1 MFRHS
6 LCFLAL
12 VCLMPSASAGDAPVQ
27 LQALNV
33 EAKHEP
39 LAIDEAHP
47 RFSWIIATASRDT
60 VQKSYRLRVASSAE
74 NLANDK
80 DDVWDSGRIASVQ
93 SFGIEYRGPALH
105 SSTRYYW
112 KLQVETS
119 AGAATSRSFFE
130 TGLLDA
136 RAWGASVWIG
146 KGAHA
151 SLEAPLL
158 RRVFHVDA
166 GLRQAR
172 LYVAAGGYADVS
184 LNGRPASNAVLSPD
198 FTNYD
203 KRVLYT
209 ATDVTALLKANA
221 PNAIGLQLGRGFFG
235 LTNPDVWH
243 WERAPWHAEPR
254 VRAVLRLSYADGHHD
269 DVVTDGSWKLADGP
283 TLLDDLYGGET
294 YDARRASDG
303 FDSVGFDDRAWRNAS
318 IVTAPKGQLVAQRE
332 QPIRVIETM
341 HAIAVTQPRA
351 GLFVYAFPRVIA
363 GWATIAAQ
371 GVAGTTIV
379 AHYGEKLLPD
389 GTVDDRDEHHYFE
402 HGFQTDRFTL
412 AGKGVERWHAR
423 FSYKGFRY
431 VQIEGWSAGATPWRS
446 AVSAQV
452 VHTDAAVIGHFSS
465 ANPLLDW
472 IHAATVDTMLDNLY
486 GIPTDTPMYEKNG
499 WTGDGMLGA
508 DMFLRNI
515 DSGELLAKWVQDIE
529 DTRTP
534 DGAPLLIAPNPGWGT
549 GRAPPWHAAYVLV
562 PWSLYMQRGDRR
574 VLATHGEG
582 MTKYVDM
589 EFARSP
595 GGIAD
600 TDLGDWVSPETD
612 PGGENAPE
620 DRRVAATAYLYR
632 MATTM
637 VDVEQ
642 ALGNASQARHFSDM
656 SKQVREAF
664 NRAFFDATAG
674 IYRGVG
680 DRGYRQTHNLLA
692 LAFDLAPPAQRTRIA
707 AALAADV
714 RTRGDHLDTG
724 ALGTKIVLPVLTATG
739 HENIAWKVAT
749 QLTFPS
755 WGFWR
760 ANGATSLWE
769 HWKLAA
775 RSRGHYFLGTID
787 DWLYGDVAG
796 LRPLEPG
803 WQKIEIHPAMT
814 AWLEHA
820 AADTLTPY
828 GRASVSWTR
837 RDGTLNITAE
847 IPVGASAVVHVPA
860 RDVSAITESGA
871 SLSRAAGIHG
881 MHACGGDVCIETG
894 SGRYAFRASMN
905 GSGRSIRPDPR
916 G

>member
-1 MFRHS
+1 MSRTMLRCA

-12 VCLMPSASAGDAPVQ
+12 GPIAQVAQGSDVAVA
-27 LQALNV
+27 LQSLKV
-33 EAKHEP
+33 EAKREP
-39 LAIDEAHP
+39 LAIDDARP
-47 RFSWIIATASRDT
+47 RFAWIIDASARGT
-60 VQKSYRLRVASSAE
+60 QQRGYRMQVASSAE
-74 NLANDK
+74 YLAAGEA
-80 DDVWDSGRIASVQ
+80 DVWDSGHVVSEQ
-93 SFGIEYRGPALH
+93 SFGVEYRGPALH
-105 SSTRYYW
+105 PATRYYW
-112 KLQVETS
+112 KVTVDTS
-119 AGAATSRSFFE
+119 AGTASAQSFFE

-136 RAWGASVWIG
+136 QAWGASRWIG
-146 KGAHA
+146 KGMHA
-151 SLEAPLL
+151 SLPAPLL
-158 RRVFHVDA
+158 RKVFHVGA
-166 GLRQAR
+166 GLVRAR

-184 LNGRPASNAVLSPD
+184 INGRHAGDAVLSPD
-198 FTNYD
+198 FTDYD

-209 ATDVTALLKANA
+209 ASDVTSLLRPDAG
-221 PNAIGLQLGRGFFG
+221 NAIGMELGRGFFG

-254 VRAVLRLSYADGHHD
+254 VRAVLRLTYADGHHD
-269 DVVTDGSWKLADGP
+269 DVVTDDSWRLADGP

-294 YDARRASDG
+294 YDARRASPG
-303 FDSVGFDDRAWRNAS
+303 FDTAGFNDGAWHRASLVA
-318 IVTAPKGQLVAQRE
+318 APKGRLVVQRE

-341 HAIAVTQPRA
+341 SAVSVTQPRP
-351 GLFVYAFPRVIA
+351 GVFVYAFPRVIA
-363 GWATIAAQ
+363 GWATIAAR
-371 GVAGTTIV
+371 GAAGTTIV
-379 AHYGEKLLPD
+379 ARYGEKLLPN
-389 GTVDDRDEHHYFE
+389 GTVDARDEHHYFE

-412 AGKGVERWHAR
+412 AGNGVERWHAR

-431 VQIEGWSAGATPWRS
+431 VQIEGWPGGGTPSRD
-446 AVSAQV
+446 AVTAQA

-472 IHAATVDTMLDNLY
+472 IHAAAVDTMLNNLY

-508 DMFLRNI
+508 DMFLRNV
-515 DSGELLAKWVQDIE
+515 DSGELLAKWEQDIE

-549 GRAPPWHAAYVLV
+549 GRAPPWHAAYVLL
-562 PWSLYMQRGDRR
+562 PWSLYMHLGDRR
-574 VLATHGEG
+574 VLATHAAG
-582 MTKYVDM
+582 MAKYVDM
-589 EFARSP
+589 EYARSP

-637 VDVEQ
+637 AAVEHVLGDEAQ
-642 ALGNASQARHFSDM
+642 ASHFAGMEDR
-656 SKQVREAF
+656 VRDSF
-664 NRAFFDATAG
+664 NRTFLDAAAG

-692 LAFDLAPPAQRTRIA
+692 LAFDIAPHAQRARIA
-707 AALAADV
+707 AGLAADV
-714 RTRGDHLDTG
+714 RARGNHLDTG
-724 ALGTKIVLPVLTATG
+724 ALGTKILLPVLTVTG
-739 HENIAWKVAT
+739 YPDVAWKAAT
-749 QLTFPS
+749 QITFPS

-803 WQKIEIHPAMT
+803 WRKIDVHPAMT
-814 AWLEHA
+814 AWLDHA

-828 GRASVSWTR
+828 GKTAVSWTH
-837 RDGTLNITAE
+837 RDGELRLE
-847 IPVGASAVVHVPA
+847 VEVPVGATAVVHVPV
-860 RDVSAITESGA
+860 RDASAITESDQPV
-871 SLSRAAGIHG
+871 SRAAGIRKVE
-881 MHACGGDVCIETG
+881 ACGDEICIEAG
-894 SGRYAFRASMN
+894 SGHYAFRTLLK
-905 GSGRSIRPDPR
+905 
-916 G
+916 